1 MAKNKWMPIA
11 LSILVIVPCSLIEA
25 YQPEIE
31 RPLIPEEV
39 EIRFAAAIED
49 PDKRQEAL
57 RTAIEEGLLV
67 SGPNTRADVLSYLWK
82 ISGWL
87 DFSPYTDILIRF
99 DTLTYQQQGA
109 RIADFNRLRRMER
122 EERVAI
128 YREALTMGEAQ
139 LSLGSKLAC
148 RTAAVSAASEGM
160 HELLP
165 EILNCCGEQGCD
177 SNVWPLCEDLVLML
191 EFRSGGH
198 ESESPTFVAAK
209 RFSEIDHQRF
219 WFLMNDDSSMQRVFL
234 KTASAVCTPNP
245 FTGEVNDGCAFIVE
259 IAAEQLGLF
268 ETKLDEA
275 ANESVVDK
283 EALEKALRWL
293 ARLQRLVGG
302 PDLSSY
308 WIFGLDYW
316 IRDRPG

>member
-1 MAKNKWMPIA
+1 MAKNKWVPIV
-11 LSILVIVPCSLIEA
+11 LSILVIVPCSLIQA

-49 PDKRQEAL
+49 PDERQGAL
-57 RTAIEEGLLV
+57 RSAIENGLLV

-82 ISGWL
+82 ISGSL
-87 DFSPYTDILIRF
+87 DLSPYTDILIRF
-99 DTLTYQQQGA
+99 DTLTDGHQGA
-109 RIADFNRLRRMER
+109 RIADFNRLWRMER
-122 EERVAI
+122 VERVAI

-139 LSLGSKLAC
+139 LSLGSKFAC

-160 HELLP
+160 DELLP
-165 EILNCCGEQGCD
+165 EILNCCGEQGSD
-177 SNVWPLCEDLVLML
+177 NNLWPLCEDLVLML
-191 EFRSGGH
+191 EFRSGGN
-198 ESESPTFVAAK
+198 ESESPILLAAK

-219 WFLMNDDSSMQRVFL
+219 WLLMNDDPSIQRVFL
-234 KTASAVCTPNP
+234 KTASAVCAPNP
-245 FTGEVNDGCAFIVE
+245 LTGEVNDGCAFIGE

-268 ETKLDEA
+268 ETKFDEA

-283 EALEKALRWL
+283 EALEKAIRWL
-293 ARLQRLVGG
+293 VRLQTLVGG

-308 WIFGLDYW
+308 WMLGLDYW
-316 IRDRPG
+316 IRRSPA